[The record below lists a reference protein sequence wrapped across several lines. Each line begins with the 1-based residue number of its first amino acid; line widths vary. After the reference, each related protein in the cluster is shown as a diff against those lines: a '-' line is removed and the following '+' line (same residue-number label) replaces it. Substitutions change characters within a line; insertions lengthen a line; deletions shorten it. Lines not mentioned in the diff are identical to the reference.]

1 MAVDMTPQPGEYSIN
16 LPITFDYKGGRGENK
31 KGKIILSIADVILTL
46 VISIGC
52 ASNSNLEIYMRFLV
66 PFGVVY
72 IGLFILRFFVFRELW
87 FSDVYETLKATDYEL
102 KLDQI
107 WQIFDIDFT
116 YPYICYFKN
125 GYKGIFVR
133 MEKDAITGK
142 SGDAAFDHYTAIGD
156 AYNIA
161 HSLNMNIVHIDYM
174 DNVGNDTRMQKLY
187 DDLVFV
193 ENPDMQEMLIDIY
206 SHLQDEMS
214 QNFASFDIYL
224 FLTRDKLNN
233 FVYNMQSVCNCMLG
247 GNFIT
252 YKVLDRFEISRVCV
266 ALFNLH
272 DFSIV
277 EACENVLQGTEHHG
291 IIPIK
296 VKHGDGTE
304 EVFNKT
310 TAEKK
315 VIAAENARKQKERL
329 AEQERQKAEAK
340 QRKRDA
346 KKGIKPKE
354 KKKDTTELDLFG
366 DSDESTEKK
375 VDLKKKTDLHKRD
388 KKKTKKIEQSKPV
401 GIDLTKPDEKTEEVI
416 KSNSSESDDDL
427 NLF

>member
-1 MAVDMTPQPGEYSIN
+1 MAVDMTPQPGDTSIN

-31 KGKIILSIADVILTL
+31 KGKIILSIADVLLT
-46 VISIGC
+46 VIFTVGC
-52 ASNSNLEIYMRFLV
+52 ASNDNLEIWMRFLL
-66 PFGVVY
+66 PCVVLY

-87 FSDVYETLKATDYEL
+87 FSDVYETLKATDYDL

-107 WQIFDIDFT
+107 WQIFDIDFE

-142 SGDAAFDHYTAIGD
+142 VGDAQFDHYSAIGD
-156 AYNIA
+156 AYNVA

-206 SHLQDEMS
+206 SNLQDEMS
-214 QNFASFDIYL
+214 QNYASFDIYL

-233 FVYNMQSVCNCMLG
+233 FVYNMQTVCNYMLG

-277 EACENVLQGTEHHG
+277 EACENVLSGVEHHG
-291 IIPIK
+291 VIPIK
-296 VKHGDGTE
+296 VKHCDGTE
-304 EVFNKT
+304 EIFNKT

-340 QRKRDA
+340 QRKKNA
-346 KKGIKPKE
+346 KLGIKPKE
-354 KKKDTTELDLFG
+354 KKKDMTELDLF
-366 DSDESTEKK
+366 DEEPSDKKVSLEKK
-375 VDLKKKTDLHKRD
+375 EKSEEVK
-388 KKKTKKIEQSKPV
+388 
-401 GIDLTKPDEKTEEVI
+401 IDLVKETKEFEKSDS
-416 KSNSSESDDDL
+416 SNSDDDL

>member
-1 MAVDMTPQPGEYSIN
+1 MAVDMTPQPGDTSIN

-31 KGKIILSIADVILTL
+31 KGKIILSIADVLLT
-46 VISIGC
+46 VIFTVGC
-52 ASNSNLEIYMRFLV
+52 ASNDNLEIWMRFLL
-66 PFGVVY
+66 PCVVLY

-87 FSDVYETLKATDYEL
+87 FSDVYETLKATDYDL

-107 WQIFDIDFT
+107 WQIFDIDFE

-142 SGDAAFDHYTAIGD
+142 VGDAQFDHYSAIGD
-156 AYNIA
+156 AYNVA

-206 SHLQDEMS
+206 SNLQDEMS
-214 QNFASFDIYL
+214 QNYASFDIYL

-233 FVYNMQSVCNCMLG
+233 FVYNMQTVCNYMLG

-277 EACENVLQGTEHHG
+277 EACENVLSGVEHHG

-304 EVFNKT
+304 EIFNKT

-340 QRKRDA
+340 QRKKNA
-346 KKGIKPKE
+346 KLGIKPKE
-354 KKKDTTELDLFG
+354 KKKDMTELDLF
-366 DSDESTEKK
+366 DEEPSNKKVSLEKK
-375 VDLKKKTDLHKRD
+375 D
-388 KKKTKKIEQSKPV
+388 KSEEVK
-401 GIDLTKPDEKTEEVI
+401 IDLVKETKEFEKSDS
-416 KSNSSESDDDL
+416 SNSDDDL

>member
-1 MAVDMTPQPGEYSIN
+1 MAVDMTPQPGDTSIN

-31 KGKIILSIADVILTL
+31 KGKIILSIADVLLTIILT
-46 VISIGC
+46 IGC
-52 ASNSNLEIYMRFLV
+52 ASNGNLDIWMRFLL
-66 PFGVVY
+66 PCVVFY

-87 FSDVYETLKATDYEL
+87 FSDVYETLKTTDYDL

-107 WQIFDIDFT
+107 WQIFDIDFE

-142 SGDAAFDHYTAIGD
+142 VGDAQFDHYSAIGD
-156 AYNIA
+156 AYNVA
-161 HSLNMNIVHIDYM
+161 HALNMNIVHIDYM

-206 SHLQDEMS
+206 SNLQDEMS
-214 QNFASFDIYL
+214 QNYASFDIYL

-233 FVYNMQSVCNCMLG
+233 FVYNMQTVCNYMLG

-277 EACENVLQGTEHHG
+277 EACENVLSGVDHHG
-291 IIPIK
+291 VIPIK

-340 QRKRDA
+340 QRKKNA
-346 KKGIKPKE
+346 KLGIKPKE
-354 KKKDTTELDLFG
+354 KKDMTELDLFG
-366 DSDESTEKK
+366 AENETPSKDSKSKRHKKLVKTEKPVK
-375 VDLKKKTDLHKRD
+375 LD
-388 KKKTKKIEQSKPV
+388 KPAS
-401 GIDLTKPDEKTEEVI
+401 IDLTKSDSEVK
-416 KSNSSESDDDL
+416 KSDSSSSDDDL

>member
-1 MAVDMTPQPGEYSIN
+1 MAVDMTPQPGDTSIN

-31 KGKIILSIADVILTL
+31 KGKIILSVADILITLILT
-46 VISIGC
+46 VGC
-52 ASNSNLEIYMRFLV
+52 ALNKNLDLWMRFLL
-66 PFGVVY
+66 PCVVFY

-87 FSDVYETLKATDYEL
+87 FSDVYETLKATDYDL

-107 WQIFDIDFT
+107 WQIFDIDFE

-142 SGDAAFDHYTAIGD
+142 VGDAQFDHYTAIGD
-156 AYNIA
+156 AYNVA

-206 SHLQDEMS
+206 SNLQDEMS
-214 QNFASFDIYL
+214 QNYASFDIYL

-233 FVYNMQSVCNCMLG
+233 FVYNMQTVCNYMLG

-277 EACENVLQGTEHHG
+277 EACENVLSGVEHHG
-291 IIPIK
+291 VIPIR

-315 VIAAENARKQKERL
+315 VIAEENARKQKERL

-340 QRKRDA
+340 QKKKNA
-346 KKGIKPKE
+346 KMGVKPKE
-354 KKKDTTELDLFG
+354 KKKDTTELDLF
-366 DSDESTEKK
+366 DIETPESDKKVKAKKTIKSSKDETVEKNSKSVNISLAKDESEIK
-375 VDLKKKTDLHKRD
+375 
-388 KKKTKKIEQSKPV
+388 
-401 GIDLTKPDEKTEEVI
+401 
-416 KSNSSESDDDL
+416 KSNSSDSDDDL

>member
-1 MAVDMTPQPGEYSIN
+1 MAVDMTPQPGDTSIN

-31 KGKIILSIADVILTL
+31 KGKIILSIADVLFT
-46 VISIGC
+46 VIFTVGC
-52 ASNSNLEIYMRFLV
+52 ASNDNLEIWMRFLL
-66 PFGVVY
+66 PCVVLY

-87 FSDVYETLKATDYEL
+87 FSDVYETLKATDYDL

-107 WQIFDIDFT
+107 WQIFDIDFE

-142 SGDAAFDHYTAIGD
+142 VGDAQFDHYSAIGD
-156 AYNIA
+156 AYNVA

-174 DNVGNDTRMQKLY
+174 DNVGNDIRMQKLY

-206 SHLQDEMS
+206 SNLQDEMS
-214 QNFASFDIYL
+214 QNYASFDIYL

-233 FVYNMQSVCNCMLG
+233 FVYNMQTVCNYMLG

-277 EACENVLQGTEHHG
+277 EACENVLSGVEHHG
-291 IIPIK
+291 VIPIK

-304 EVFNKT
+304 EIFNKT

-340 QRKRDA
+340 QRKKNA
-346 KKGIKPKE
+346 KLGIKPKE
-354 KKKDTTELDLFG
+354 KKKDMTELDLF
-366 DSDESTEKK
+366 DEEPSDKKVSLEKK
-375 VDLKKKTDLHKRD
+375 EKSEEVK
-388 KKKTKKIEQSKPV
+388 
-401 GIDLTKPDEKTEEVI
+401 IDLVKETKEFEKSDS
-416 KSNSSESDDDL
+416 SNSDDDL

>member
-1 MAVDMTPQPGEYSIN
+1 MEVDMTPQPGDTSIN

-31 KGKIILSIADVILTL
+31 KGKIILSIADVLLT
-46 VISIGC
+46 VIFTVGC
-52 ASNSNLEIYMRFLV
+52 ASNDNLEIWMRFLL
-66 PFGVVY
+66 PCVVLY

-87 FSDVYETLKATDYEL
+87 FSDVYETLKATDYDL

-107 WQIFDIDFT
+107 WQIFDIDFE

-142 SGDAAFDHYTAIGD
+142 VGDAQFEHYSAIGD
-156 AYNIA
+156 AYNVA

-206 SHLQDEMS
+206 SNLQDEMS
-214 QNFASFDIYL
+214 QNYASFDIYL

-233 FVYNMQSVCNCMLG
+233 FVYNMQTVCNYMLG

-277 EACENVLQGTEHHG
+277 EACENVLSGVEHHG
-291 IIPIK
+291 VIPIK

-304 EVFNKT
+304 EIFNKT

-340 QRKRDA
+340 QRKKNA
-346 KKGIKPKE
+346 KLGIKPKE
-354 KKKDTTELDLFG
+354 KKKDMTELDLF
-366 DSDESTEKK
+366 DEEQSNKKVSLEKK
-375 VDLKKKTDLHKRD
+375 D
-388 KKKTKKIEQSKPV
+388 KSEEVK
-401 GIDLTKPDEKTEEVI
+401 IDLTKEI
-416 KSNSSESDDDL
+416 KESKKSDSSNSDDDL

>member
-1 MAVDMTPQPGEYSIN
+1 MSAEYMIPQPGVRSIN
-16 LPITFDYKGGRGENK
+16 IPVTFDYKGGRGENK
-31 KGKIILSIADVILTL
+31 KGKIILSIADTL
-46 VISIGC
+46 ITLIFTFGC
-52 ASNSNLEIYMRFLV
+52 AMNKNLDLWMRILLPCIVF
-66 PFGVVY
+66 Y

-87 FSDVYETLKATDYEL
+87 FSDVYETLKATDYDL

-107 WQIFDIDFT
+107 WQIFDIDFE

-125 GYKGIFVR
+125 GYKGVFVR

-142 SGDAAFDHYTAIGD
+142 VGDAQFDHYNAIGN
-156 AYNIA
+156 AYNLA
-161 HSLNMNIVHIDYM
+161 HSLNMNIIHIDYM

-206 SHLQDEMS
+206 SNLQDEMS
-214 QNFASFDIYL
+214 QNYASFDIYL
-224 FLTRDKLNN
+224 FMTRDKITN
-233 FVYNMQSVCNCMLG
+233 FVYNIQSVCACMLG

-277 EACENVLQGTEHHG
+277 EACENVLSGVDHHG
-291 IIPIK
+291 VIPIK
-296 VKHGDGTE
+296 VKHGDDTE

-340 QRKRDA
+340 QRKKNA
-346 KKGIKPKE
+346 KLGIKPKE
-354 KKKDTTELDLFG
+354 KKKDMTELDLF
-366 DSDESTEKK
+366 DAENEASSKD
-375 VDLKKKTDLHKRD
+375 
-388 KKKTKKIEQSKPV
+388 SKPKRHKKSAKV
-401 GIDLTKPDEKTEEVI
+401 EKPVKLDKSASINLTKPDSEVK
-416 KSNSSESDDDL
+416 KSDSSSSDDDL

>member
-1 MAVDMTPQPGEYSIN
+1 MAVDMTPQPGDTSIN

-31 KGKIILSIADVILTL
+31 KGKIILSIADVLLT
-46 VISIGC
+46 VIFTVGC
-52 ASNSNLEIYMRFLV
+52 ASNDNLEIWMRFLL
-66 PFGVVY
+66 PCVVLY

-87 FSDVYETLKATDYEL
+87 FSDVYETLKATDYDL

-107 WQIFDIDFT
+107 WQIFDIDFE

-142 SGDAAFDHYTAIGD
+142 VGDAQFDHYSAIGD
-156 AYNIA
+156 AYNVA

-206 SHLQDEMS
+206 SNLQDEMS
-214 QNFASFDIYL
+214 QNYASFDIYL

-233 FVYNMQSVCNCMLG
+233 FVYNMQTVCNYMLG

-277 EACENVLQGTEHHG
+277 EACENVLSGVEHHG
-291 IIPIK
+291 VIPIK

-304 EVFNKT
+304 EIFNKT

-329 AEQERQKAEAK
+329 AEQERQKVEAK
-340 QRKRDA
+340 QRKKNA
-346 KKGIKPKE
+346 KLGIKPKE
-354 KKKDTTELDLFG
+354 KKKDMTELDLF
-366 DSDESTEKK
+366 DEEPSDKKVSLEKK
-375 VDLKKKTDLHKRD
+375 EKSEEVK
-388 KKKTKKIEQSKPV
+388 
-401 GIDLTKPDEKTEEVI
+401 IDLVKETKEFEKSDS
-416 KSNSSESDDDL
+416 SNSDDDL

>member
-1 MAVDMTPQPGEYSIN
+1 MAVDMTPQPGDTSIN

-31 KGKIILSIADVILTL
+31 KGKIILSIADVLLT
-46 VISIGC
+46 VIFTVGC
-52 ASNSNLEIYMRFLV
+52 ASNDNLEIWMRFLLPCV
-66 PFGVVY
+66 ILY

-87 FSDVYETLKATDYEL
+87 FSDVYETLKATDYDL

-107 WQIFDIDFT
+107 WQIFDIDFE

-142 SGDAAFDHYTAIGD
+142 VGDAQFDHYSAIGD
-156 AYNIA
+156 AYNVA

-206 SHLQDEMS
+206 SNLQDEMS
-214 QNFASFDIYL
+214 QNYASFDIYL

-233 FVYNMQSVCNCMLG
+233 FVYNMQTVCNYMLG

-277 EACENVLQGTEHHG
+277 EACENVLSGVGHHG
-291 IIPIK
+291 VIPIK

-304 EVFNKT
+304 EIFNKT

-340 QRKRDA
+340 QRKKNA
-346 KKGIKPKE
+346 KLGIKPKE
-354 KKKDTTELDLFG
+354 KKKDMTELDLF
-366 DSDESTEKK
+366 DEEPSNKKVNLEKK
-375 VDLKKKTDLHKRD
+375 D
-388 KKKTKKIEQSKPV
+388 KSEEVK
-401 GIDLTKPDEKTEEVI
+401 IDLAKETKEYEKSDS
-416 KSNSSESDDDL
+416 SNSDDDL

>member
-1 MAVDMTPQPGEYSIN
+1 MSAEYMIPQPGVRSIN
-16 LPITFDYKGGRGENK
+16 IPVTFDYKGGRGENK
-31 KGKIILSIADVILTL
+31 KGKIILSIADTL
-46 VISIGC
+46 ITLIFTFGC
-52 ASNSNLEIYMRFLV
+52 AMNKNLDLWMRILLPCIVF
-66 PFGVVY
+66 Y

-87 FSDVYETLKATDYEL
+87 FSDVYETLKATDYDL

-107 WQIFDIDFT
+107 WQIFDIDFK

-125 GYKGIFVR
+125 GYKGVFVR

-142 SGDAAFDHYTAIGD
+142 VGDAQFDHYNAIGN
-156 AYNIA
+156 AYNLA
-161 HSLNMNIVHIDYM
+161 HSLNMNIIHIDYM

-206 SHLQDEMS
+206 SNLQDEMS
-214 QNFASFDIYL
+214 QNYASFDIYL
-224 FLTRDKLNN
+224 FMTRDKITN
-233 FVYNMQSVCNCMLG
+233 FVYNIQSVCACMLG

-277 EACENVLQGTEHHG
+277 EACENVLSGVDHHG
-291 IIPIK
+291 VIPIK

-340 QRKRDA
+340 QRKKNA
-346 KKGIKPKE
+346 KLGIKPKE
-354 KKKDTTELDLFG
+354 KKKDMTELDLF
-366 DSDESTEKK
+366 DAESETSSKG
-375 VDLKKKTDLHKRD
+375 
-388 KKKTKKIEQSKPV
+388 SKPKKHKNLAKV
-401 GIDLTKPDEKTEEVI
+401 EKPVKLDKQTSIDLTKSDSEVK
-416 KSNSSESDDDL
+416 KSGSSNSDDDL

>member
-1 MAVDMTPQPGEYSIN
+1 MAVDMTPQPGDTSIN

-31 KGKIILSIADVILTL
+31 KGKIILSIADVLLT
-46 VISIGC
+46 VIFTVGC
-52 ASNSNLEIYMRFLV
+52 ASNDNLEIWMRFLL
-66 PFGVVY
+66 PCVVLY

-87 FSDVYETLKATDYEL
+87 LSDVYETLKATDYDL

-107 WQIFDIDFT
+107 WQIFDIDFE

-142 SGDAAFDHYTAIGD
+142 VGDAQFDHYSAIGD
-156 AYNIA
+156 AYNVA

-206 SHLQDEMS
+206 SNLQDEMS
-214 QNFASFDIYL
+214 QNYASFDIYL

-233 FVYNMQSVCNCMLG
+233 FVYNMQTVCNYMLG

-277 EACENVLQGTEHHG
+277 EACENVLSGVEHHG
-291 IIPIK
+291 VIPIK

-304 EVFNKT
+304 EIFNKT

-340 QRKRDA
+340 QRKKNA
-346 KKGIKPKE
+346 KLGIKPKE
-354 KKKDTTELDLFG
+354 KKKDMTELDLF
-366 DSDESTEKK
+366 DEEPSDKKVSLEKK
-375 VDLKKKTDLHKRD
+375 EKSEEVK
-388 KKKTKKIEQSKPV
+388 
-401 GIDLTKPDEKTEEVI
+401 IDLVKETKEFEKSDS
-416 KSNSSESDDDL
+416 SNSDDDL

>member
-1 MAVDMTPQPGEYSIN
+1 MAVDMTPQPGDTSIN

-31 KGKIILSIADVILTL
+31 KGKIILSVADILITLILT
-46 VISIGC
+46 VGC
-52 ASNSNLEIYMRFLV
+52 ALNKNLDLWMRFLL
-66 PFGVVY
+66 PCVVFY

-87 FSDVYETLKATDYEL
+87 FSDVYETLKATDYDL

-107 WQIFDIDFT
+107 WQIFDIDFE

-142 SGDAAFDHYTAIGD
+142 VGDAQFDHYTAIGD
-156 AYNIA
+156 AYNVA

-206 SHLQDEMS
+206 SNLQDEMS
-214 QNFASFDIYL
+214 QNYASFDIYL

-233 FVYNMQSVCNCMLG
+233 FVYNMQTVCNYMLG

-277 EACENVLQGTEHHG
+277 EACENVLSGVEHHG
-291 IIPIK
+291 VIPIR

-315 VIAAENARKQKERL
+315 VIAEENARKQKERL

-340 QRKRDA
+340 QKRKNA
-346 KKGIKPKE
+346 KMGVKPKE
-354 KKKDTTELDLFG
+354 KKKDTTELDLF
-366 DSDESTEKK
+366 DIETPESDKKVKAKKTIKSSKDETVEKNSKSVNISLTKDESEIK
-375 VDLKKKTDLHKRD
+375 
-388 KKKTKKIEQSKPV
+388 
-401 GIDLTKPDEKTEEVI
+401 
-416 KSNSSESDDDL
+416 KSNSSDSDDDL

>member
-1 MAVDMTPQPGEYSIN
+1 MSADYMIPQPGVRSISI
-16 LPITFDYKGGRGENK
+16 PVTFDYKGGRSENK
-31 KGKIILSIADVILTL
+31 KGKIILSIADILITL
-46 VISIGC
+46 IFTIGC
-52 ASNSNLEIYMRFLV
+52 AMNRNFDLWMRILLPCIVF
-66 PFGVVY
+66 Y
-72 IGLFILRFFVFRELW
+72 IGLFVLRFFVFRELW
-87 FSDVYETLKATDYEL
+87 FSDVYETLKATDYDL

-107 WQIFDIDFT
+107 WQIFDIDFE

-125 GYKGIFVR
+125 GYKGVFVR

-142 SGDAAFDHYTAIGD
+142 VGDAQFDHYNAIGN
-156 AYNIA
+156 AYNLA
-161 HSLNMNIVHIDYM
+161 HSLNMNIIHIDYM

-206 SHLQDEMS
+206 SNLQDEMS
-214 QNFASFDIYL
+214 QNYASFDIYL
-224 FLTRDKLNN
+224 FMTRDKITN
-233 FVYNMQSVCNCMLG
+233 FVYNIQSVCDCMLG

-277 EACENVLQGTEHHG
+277 EACENVLSGVDHHG
-291 IIPIK
+291 VIPIK

-310 TAEKK
+310 TAEKE

-340 QRKRDA
+340 QRKKNA
-346 KKGIKPKE
+346 KLGIKPKE
-354 KKKDTTELDLFG
+354 KKKDMTELDLFDAESEVSDK
-366 DSDESTEKK
+366 DSKSKKHKNLAKTEKSVK
-375 VDLKKKTDLHKRD
+375 LD
-388 KKKTKKIEQSKPV
+388 KQTSIV
-401 GIDLTKPDEKTEEVI
+401 LTKSDSEVK
-416 KSNSSESDDDL
+416 KSGSSNSDDDL

>member
-1 MAVDMTPQPGEYSIN
+1 MAVDMTPQPGDTSIN

-31 KGKIILSIADVILTL
+31 KGKIILSIGDVLLT
-46 VISIGC
+46 VIFTVGC
-52 ASNSNLEIYMRFLV
+52 ASNDNLEIWMRFLL
-66 PFGVVY
+66 PCVVLY

-87 FSDVYETLKATDYEL
+87 FSDVYETLKATDYDL

-107 WQIFDIDFT
+107 WQIFDIDFE

-142 SGDAAFDHYTAIGD
+142 VGDAQFDHYSAIGD
-156 AYNIA
+156 AYNVA

-206 SHLQDEMS
+206 SNLQDEMS
-214 QNFASFDIYL
+214 QNYASFDIYL

-233 FVYNMQSVCNCMLG
+233 FVYNMQTVCNYMLG

-277 EACENVLQGTEHHG
+277 EACENVLSGVEHHG
-291 IIPIK
+291 VIPIK

-304 EVFNKT
+304 EIFNKT

-340 QRKRDA
+340 QRKKNA
-346 KKGIKPKE
+346 KLGIKPKE
-354 KKKDTTELDLFG
+354 KKKDMTELDLF
-366 DSDESTEKK
+366 DEEPSNKKVNLEKK
-375 VDLKKKTDLHKRD
+375 D
-388 KKKTKKIEQSKPV
+388 KSEEVK
-401 GIDLTKPDEKTEEVI
+401 IDLAKETKEYEKSDS
-416 KSNSSESDDDL
+416 SNSDDDL

>member
-1 MAVDMTPQPGEYSIN
+1 MAVDMTPQPGDTSIN

-31 KGKIILSIADVILTL
+31 KGKIILSIADVLLTVVL
-46 VISIGC
+46 TVGC
-52 ASNSNLEIYMRFLV
+52 ALNENLEIWMRFLL
-66 PFGVVY
+66 PCIIFY
-72 IGLFILRFFVFRELW
+72 IGLFILRFFVFSELW
-87 FSDVYETLKATDYEL
+87 FSDVYETLKATDYDL

-107 WQIFDIDFT
+107 WQIFDIDFE

-142 SGDAAFDHYTAIGD
+142 VDDAQFEHYSAIGD
-156 AYNIA
+156 AYNVA

-174 DNVGNDTRMQKLY
+174 DNVGNDIRMQKLY

-206 SHLQDEMS
+206 SNLQDEMS
-214 QNFASFDIYL
+214 QNYASFDIYL

-233 FVYNMQSVCNCMLG
+233 FVYNMQTVCNYMLG

-277 EACENVLQGTEHHG
+277 EACENVLSGVEHHG
-291 IIPIK
+291 VIPIK

-304 EVFNKT
+304 EIFNKT

-340 QRKRDA
+340 QRKKNA
-346 KKGIKPKE
+346 KLGIKPKE
-354 KKKDTTELDLFG
+354 KKKDMTELDLF
-366 DSDESTEKK
+366 DEEQSNKKVSLEKK
-375 VDLKKKTDLHKRD
+375 D
-388 KKKTKKIEQSKPV
+388 KSEEVK
-401 GIDLTKPDEKTEEVI
+401 IDLTKEI
-416 KSNSSESDDDL
+416 KESKKSDSSNSDDDL

>member
-1 MAVDMTPQPGEYSIN
+1 MAVDMTPQPGDTSIN

-31 KGKIILSIADVILTL
+31 KGKIILSVADILITLILT
-46 VISIGC
+46 VGC
-52 ASNSNLEIYMRFLV
+52 ALNKNLDLWMRFLL
-66 PFGVVY
+66 PCVVFY

-87 FSDVYETLKATDYEL
+87 FSDVYETLKATDYDL

-107 WQIFDIDFT
+107 WQIFDIDFE

-142 SGDAAFDHYTAIGD
+142 VGDAQFDHYTAIGD
-156 AYNIA
+156 AYNVA

-206 SHLQDEMS
+206 SNLQDEMS
-214 QNFASFDIYL
+214 QNYASFDIYL

-233 FVYNMQSVCNCMLG
+233 FVYNMQTVCNYMLG

-277 EACENVLQGTEHHG
+277 EACENVLSGVEHHG
-291 IIPIK
+291 VIPIK

-315 VIAAENARKQKERL
+315 VIAEENARKQKERL

-340 QRKRDA
+340 QKKKNA
-346 KKGIKPKE
+346 KMGVKPKE
-354 KKKDTTELDLFG
+354 KKKDTTELDLF
-366 DSDESTEKK
+366 DIETPESDKKVKAKKTIKSSKDETVEKNSKSVNISLTKDESEIK
-375 VDLKKKTDLHKRD
+375 
-388 KKKTKKIEQSKPV
+388 
-401 GIDLTKPDEKTEEVI
+401 
-416 KSNSSESDDDL
+416 KSNSSDSDDDL

>member
-1 MAVDMTPQPGEYSIN
+1 MAVDMTPQPGDTSIN

-31 KGKIILSIADVILTL
+31 KGKIILSIADVLLT
-46 VISIGC
+46 VIFTVGC
-52 ASNSNLEIYMRFLV
+52 ASNDNLEIWMRFLL
-66 PFGVVY
+66 PCVVLY

-87 FSDVYETLKATDYEL
+87 FSDVYETLKATDYDL

-107 WQIFDIDFT
+107 WQIFDIDFE

-142 SGDAAFDHYTAIGD
+142 VGDAQFDHYSAIGD
-156 AYNIA
+156 AYNVA

-206 SHLQDEMS
+206 SNLQDEMS
-214 QNFASFDIYL
+214 QNYASFDIYL

-233 FVYNMQSVCNCMLG
+233 FVYNMQTVCNYMLG

-277 EACENVLQGTEHHG
+277 EACENVLSGVEHHG
-291 IIPIK
+291 VIPIK

-304 EVFNKT
+304 EIFNKT

-315 VIAAENARKQKERL
+315 VIVAENARKQKERL

-340 QRKRDA
+340 QRKKNA
-346 KKGIKPKE
+346 KLGIKPKE
-354 KKKDTTELDLFG
+354 KKKDMTELDLF
-366 DSDESTEKK
+366 DEEPSDKKVSLEKK
-375 VDLKKKTDLHKRD
+375 EKSEEVK
-388 KKKTKKIEQSKPV
+388 
-401 GIDLTKPDEKTEEVI
+401 IDLVKETKEFEKSDS
-416 KSNSSESDDDL
+416 SNSDDDL

>member
-1 MAVDMTPQPGEYSIN
+1 MAVDMTPQPGDTSIN
-16 LPITFDYKGGRGENK
+16 LPITFDYKGGREENK
-31 KGKIILSIADVILTL
+31 KGKIILSIADVLLT
-46 VISIGC
+46 VIFTVGC
-52 ASNSNLEIYMRFLV
+52 ASNDNLEIWMRFLL
-66 PFGVVY
+66 PCVVLY

-87 FSDVYETLKATDYEL
+87 FSDVYETLKATDYDL

-107 WQIFDIDFT
+107 WQIFDIDFE

-142 SGDAAFDHYTAIGD
+142 VGDAQFDHYSAIGD
-156 AYNIA
+156 AYNVA

-206 SHLQDEMS
+206 SNLQDEMS
-214 QNFASFDIYL
+214 QNYASFDIYL

-233 FVYNMQSVCNCMLG
+233 FVYNMQTVCNYMLG

-277 EACENVLQGTEHHG
+277 EACENVLSGVEHHG
-291 IIPIK
+291 VIPIK

-304 EVFNKT
+304 EIFNKT

-340 QRKRDA
+340 QRKKNA
-346 KKGIKPKE
+346 KLGIKPKE
-354 KKKDTTELDLFG
+354 KKKDMTELDLF
-366 DSDESTEKK
+366 DEEPSDKKVSLEKK
-375 VDLKKKTDLHKRD
+375 EKSEEVK
-388 KKKTKKIEQSKPV
+388 
-401 GIDLTKPDEKTEEVI
+401 IDLVKETKEFEKSDS
-416 KSNSSESDDDL
+416 SNSDDDL

>member
-1 MAVDMTPQPGEYSIN
+1 MAVDMTPQPGNTSIN

-31 KGKIILSIADVILTL
+31 KGKIILSIADVLLTVVL
-46 VISIGC
+46 TVGC
-52 ASNSNLEIYMRFLV
+52 ALNENLEIWMRFLL
-66 PFGVVY
+66 PCIIFY

-87 FSDVYETLKATDYEL
+87 FSDVYETLKATDYDL

-107 WQIFDIDFT
+107 WQIFDIDFE

-142 SGDAAFDHYTAIGD
+142 VGDAQFEHYSAIGD
-156 AYNIA
+156 AYNVA

-206 SHLQDEMS
+206 SNLQDEMS
-214 QNFASFDIYL
+214 QNYASFDIYL

-233 FVYNMQSVCNCMLG
+233 FVYNMQTVCNYMLG

-277 EACENVLQGTEHHG
+277 EACENVLSGVEHHG
-291 IIPIK
+291 VIPIK

-304 EVFNKT
+304 EIFNKT

-340 QRKRDA
+340 QRKKNA
-346 KKGIKPKE
+346 KLGIKPKE
-354 KKKDTTELDLFG
+354 KKKDMTELDLF
-366 DSDESTEKK
+366 DEEQSNKKVSLEKK
-375 VDLKKKTDLHKRD
+375 D
-388 KKKTKKIEQSKPV
+388 KSEEVK
-401 GIDLTKPDEKTEEVI
+401 IDLTKEI
-416 KSNSSESDDDL
+416 KESKKSDSSNSDDDL

>member
-1 MAVDMTPQPGEYSIN
+1 MAVDMTPQPGDTSIN

-31 KGKIILSIADVILTL
+31 KGKIILSIADVLLTVVL
-46 VISIGC
+46 TVGC
-52 ASNSNLEIYMRFLV
+52 ALNENLEIWMRFLL
-66 PFGVVY
+66 PCIIFY

-87 FSDVYETLKATDYEL
+87 FSDVYETLKATDYDL

-107 WQIFDIDFT
+107 WQIFDIDFE

-142 SGDAAFDHYTAIGD
+142 VGDAQFEHYSAIGD
-156 AYNIA
+156 AYNVA

-206 SHLQDEMS
+206 SNLQDEMS
-214 QNFASFDIYL
+214 QNYASFDIYL

-233 FVYNMQSVCNCMLG
+233 FVYNMQTVCNYMLG

-277 EACENVLQGTEHHG
+277 EACENVLSGVEHHG
-291 IIPIK
+291 VIPIK

-304 EVFNKT
+304 EIFNKT

-340 QRKRDA
+340 QRKKNA
-346 KKGIKPKE
+346 KLGIKPKE
-354 KKKDTTELDLFG
+354 KKKDMTELDLF
-366 DSDESTEKK
+366 DEEPSNKKVNLEKK
-375 VDLKKKTDLHKRD
+375 D
-388 KKKTKKIEQSKPV
+388 KSEEVK
-401 GIDLTKPDEKTEEVI
+401 IDLAKETKEYEKSDS
-416 KSNSSESDDDL
+416 SNSDDDL

>member
-1 MAVDMTPQPGEYSIN
+1 MAVDMTPQPGDTSIN

-31 KGKIILSIADVILTL
+31 KGKIVLSIADVLLTIILT
-46 VISIGC
+46 IGC
-52 ASNSNLEIYMRFLV
+52 ASNGNLDIWMRFLLPCIV
-66 PFGVVY
+66 FY

-87 FSDVYETLKATDYEL
+87 FSDIYETLKATDYDL

-107 WQIFDIDFT
+107 WQIFDIDFE

-142 SGDAAFDHYTAIGD
+142 VDDAQFDHYSAIGD
-156 AYNIA
+156 AYNVA
-161 HSLNMNIVHIDYM
+161 HALNMNIVHIDYM

-206 SHLQDEMS
+206 SNLQDEMS
-214 QNFASFDIYL
+214 QNYASFDIYL

-233 FVYNMQSVCNCMLG
+233 FVYNMQTVCNYMLG

-277 EACENVLQGTEHHG
+277 EACENVLSGVDHHG
-291 IIPIK
+291 VIPIK

-340 QRKRDA
+340 QRKKNA
-346 KKGIKPKE
+346 KLGIKPKE
-354 KKKDTTELDLFG
+354 KKKDMTELDLFG
-366 DSDESTEKK
+366 AESETSGKDFKSKKHKNLAKTEKPVK
-375 VDLKKKTDLHKRD
+375 LD
-388 KKKTKKIEQSKPV
+388 KQTS
-401 GIDLTKPDEKTEEVI
+401 IDLTKSDSETK
-416 KSNSSESDDDL
+416 KSDSSNSDDDL

>member
-1 MAVDMTPQPGEYSIN
+1 MAVDMTPQPGDTSIN

-31 KGKIILSIADVILTL
+31 KGRIILSIADVLLTVVL
-46 VISIGC
+46 TVGC
-52 ASNSNLEIYMRFLV
+52 ALNENLEIWMRFLL
-66 PFGVVY
+66 PCIIFY

-87 FSDVYETLKATDYEL
+87 FSDVYETLKATDYDL

-107 WQIFDIDFT
+107 WQIFDIDFE

-142 SGDAAFDHYTAIGD
+142 VGDAQFEHYSAIGD
-156 AYNIA
+156 AYNVA

-206 SHLQDEMS
+206 SNLQDEMS
-214 QNFASFDIYL
+214 QNYASFDIYL

-233 FVYNMQSVCNCMLG
+233 FVYNMQTVCNYMLG

-277 EACENVLQGTEHHG
+277 EACENVLSGVEHHG
-291 IIPIK
+291 VIPIK

-304 EVFNKT
+304 EIFNKT

-340 QRKRDA
+340 QRKKNA
-346 KKGIKPKE
+346 KLGIKPKE
-354 KKKDTTELDLFG
+354 KKKDMTELDLF
-366 DSDESTEKK
+366 DEEQSNKKVSLEKK
-375 VDLKKKTDLHKRD
+375 D
-388 KKKTKKIEQSKPV
+388 KSEEVK
-401 GIDLTKPDEKTEEVI
+401 IDLTKEI
-416 KSNSSESDDDL
+416 KESKKSDSSNSDDDL

>member
-1 MAVDMTPQPGEYSIN
+1 MAVDMTPQPGDTSIN

-31 KGKIILSIADVILTL
+31 KGKIILSIADVLLTIIFT
-46 VISIGC
+46 VGC
-52 ASNSNLEIYMRFLV
+52 ASNDNLEIWMRFLL
-66 PFGVVY
+66 PCVVLY

-87 FSDVYETLKATDYEL
+87 FSDIYETLKATDYDL

-107 WQIFDIDFT
+107 WQIFDIDFE

-142 SGDAAFDHYTAIGD
+142 VGDAQFDHYSAIGD
-156 AYNIA
+156 AYNVA

-206 SHLQDEMS
+206 SNLQDEMS
-214 QNFASFDIYL
+214 QNYASFDIYL

-233 FVYNMQSVCNCMLG
+233 FVYNMQTVCNYMLG

-277 EACENVLQGTEHHG
+277 EACENVLSGVEHHG
-291 IIPIK
+291 VIPIK

-304 EVFNKT
+304 EIFNKT

-340 QRKRDA
+340 QRKKNA
-346 KKGIKPKE
+346 KLGIKPKE
-354 KKKDTTELDLFG
+354 KKKDMTELDLF
-366 DSDESTEKK
+366 DEEPSDKKVSLEKK
-375 VDLKKKTDLHKRD
+375 EKSEEVK
-388 KKKTKKIEQSKPV
+388 
-401 GIDLTKPDEKTEEVI
+401 IDLVKETKEFEKSDS
-416 KSNSSESDDDL
+416 SNSDDDL

>member
-1 MAVDMTPQPGEYSIN
+1 MAVDMTPQPGDTSIN

-31 KGKIILSIADVILTL
+31 KGKIILSIGDVLLT
-46 VISIGC
+46 VIFTVGC
-52 ASNSNLEIYMRFLV
+52 ASNDNLEIWMRFLL
-66 PFGVVY
+66 PCVVLY

-87 FSDVYETLKATDYEL
+87 FSDVYETLKATDYDL

-107 WQIFDIDFT
+107 WQIFDIDFE

-142 SGDAAFDHYTAIGD
+142 VGDAQFDHYSAIGD
-156 AYNIA
+156 AYNVA

-206 SHLQDEMS
+206 SNLQDEMS
-214 QNFASFDIYL
+214 QNYASFDIYL

-233 FVYNMQSVCNCMLG
+233 FVYNMQTVCNYMLG

-277 EACENVLQGTEHHG
+277 EACENVLSGVEHHG
-291 IIPIK
+291 VIPIK

-304 EVFNKT
+304 EIFNKT

-340 QRKRDA
+340 QRKKNA
-346 KKGIKPKE
+346 KLGIKPKE
-354 KKKDTTELDLFG
+354 KKKDMTELDLF
-366 DSDESTEKK
+366 DEEPSDKKVSLEKK
-375 VDLKKKTDLHKRD
+375 EKSEEVK
-388 KKKTKKIEQSKPV
+388 
-401 GIDLTKPDEKTEEVI
+401 IDLVKETKEFEKSDS
-416 KSNSSESDDDL
+416 SNSDDDL

>member
-1 MAVDMTPQPGEYSIN
+1 MSADYMIPQPGVRSISI
-16 LPITFDYKGGRGENK
+16 PVTFDYKGGRDENK
-31 KGKIILSIADVILTL
+31 KGKIILSIADILITL
-46 VISIGC
+46 IFTIGC
-52 ASNSNLEIYMRFLV
+52 AMNRNFDLWMRILLPCIVF
-66 PFGVVY
+66 Y

-87 FSDVYETLKATDYEL
+87 FSDVYETLKATDYDL

-107 WQIFDIDFT
+107 WQIFDIDFE

-125 GYKGIFVR
+125 GYKGVFVR

-142 SGDAAFDHYTAIGD
+142 VGDAQFDHYNAIGN
-156 AYNIA
+156 AYNLA
-161 HSLNMNIVHIDYM
+161 HSLNMNIIHIDYM

-206 SHLQDEMS
+206 SNLQDEMS
-214 QNFASFDIYL
+214 QNYASFDIYL
-224 FLTRDKLNN
+224 FMTRDKITN
-233 FVYNMQSVCNCMLG
+233 FVYNIQSVCDCMLG

-277 EACENVLQGTEHHG
+277 EACENVLSGVDHHG
-291 IIPIK
+291 VIPIK

-340 QRKRDA
+340 QRKKNA
-346 KKGIKPKE
+346 KLGIKPKE
-354 KKKDTTELDLFG
+354 KKKDMTELDLFDAESEVSDK
-366 DSDESTEKK
+366 DSKSKKHKNLAKTEKSVK
-375 VDLKKKTDLHKRD
+375 LD
-388 KKKTKKIEQSKPV
+388 KQTS
-401 GIDLTKPDEKTEEVI
+401 IDLTKSDSEVK
-416 KSNSSESDDDL
+416 KSGSSNSDDDL

>member
-1 MAVDMTPQPGEYSIN
+1 MAVDMTPQPGDTSIN

-31 KGKIILSIADVILTL
+31 KGKIILSVADILITLILT
-46 VISIGC
+46 IGC
-52 ASNSNLEIYMRFLV
+52 ALNGNLEIWMRFLLPCIV
-66 PFGVVY
+66 FY

-87 FSDVYETLKATDYEL
+87 FSDVYETLKATDYDL

-107 WQIFDIDFT
+107 WQIFDIDFE

-142 SGDAAFDHYTAIGD
+142 VGDAQFDHYTAIGD

-174 DNVGNDTRMQKLY
+174 DNVGNDTRMQRLY

-206 SHLQDEMS
+206 SNLQDEMS
-214 QNFASFDIYL
+214 QNYASFDIYL

-233 FVYNMQSVCNCMLG
+233 FVYNMQTVCNCMLG

-272 DFSIV
+272 DFSVV
-277 EACENVLQGTEHHG
+277 EACENVLSGVEHHG

-304 EVFNKT
+304 EIFNKT

-315 VIAAENARKQKERL
+315 VIAEENARKQRERL
-329 AEQERQKAEAK
+329 AEQEKQKAEAK
-340 QRKRDA
+340 Q
-346 KKGIKPKE
+346 KKKNARLGIKPKE
-354 KKKDTTELDLFG
+354 KKKDTTELDLF
-366 DSDESTEKK
+366 DTETSEPDTQIKVKKHVKLSKDNETEKSK
-375 VDLKKKTDLHKRD
+375 KSVDINLKKED
-388 KKKTKKIEQSKPV
+388 
-401 GIDLTKPDEKTEEVI
+401 TEV
-416 KSNSSESDDDL
+416 KNSNSSDSDDDL

>member
-1 MAVDMTPQPGEYSIN
+1 MSAEYMIPQPGVRSIN
-16 LPITFDYKGGRGENK
+16 IPVTFDYKGGRGENK
-31 KGKIILSIADVILTL
+31 KGKIILSIADTL
-46 VISIGC
+46 ITLIFTFGC
-52 ASNSNLEIYMRFLV
+52 AMNKNLDLWMRILLPCIVF
-66 PFGVVY
+66 Y

-87 FSDVYETLKATDYEL
+87 FSDVYETLKATDYDL

-107 WQIFDIDFT
+107 WQIFDIDFE

-125 GYKGIFVR
+125 GYKGVFVR

-142 SGDAAFDHYTAIGD
+142 VGDAQFDHYNAIGN
-156 AYNIA
+156 AYNLA
-161 HSLNMNIVHIDYM
+161 HSLNMNIIHIDYM

-206 SHLQDEMS
+206 SNLQDEMS
-214 QNFASFDIYL
+214 QNYASFDIYL
-224 FLTRDKLNN
+224 FMTRDKITN
-233 FVYNMQSVCNCMLG
+233 FVYNIQSVCACMLG

-277 EACENVLQGTEHHG
+277 EACENVLSGVDHHG
-291 IIPIK
+291 VIPIK

-340 QRKRDA
+340 QRKKNA
-346 KKGIKPKE
+346 KLGIKPKE
-354 KKKDTTELDLFG
+354 KKKDMTELDLF
-366 DSDESTEKK
+366 DAESEVSSKEVKSKRHKK
-375 VDLKKKTDLHKRD
+375 LAKV
-388 KKKTKKIEQSKPV
+388 EKPV
-401 GIDLTKPDEKTEEVI
+401 KLDKPASIDLTKPDSEVK
-416 KSNSSESDDDL
+416 KSDSSNSDDDL

>member
-1 MAVDMTPQPGEYSIN
+1 MSAEYMIPQPGVRSIN
-16 LPITFDYKGGRGENK
+16 IPVTFDYKGGRGENK
-31 KGKIILSIADVILTL
+31 KGKIILSIADTL
-46 VISIGC
+46 ITLIFTFGC
-52 ASNSNLEIYMRFLV
+52 AMNKNLDLWMRILLPCIVF
-66 PFGVVY
+66 Y

-87 FSDVYETLKATDYEL
+87 FSDVYETLKATDYDL

-107 WQIFDIDFT
+107 WQIFDIDFE

-125 GYKGIFVR
+125 GYKGVFVR

-142 SGDAAFDHYTAIGD
+142 VGDAQFDHYNAIGN
-156 AYNIA
+156 AYNLA
-161 HSLNMNIVHIDYM
+161 HSLNMNIIHIDYM

-206 SHLQDEMS
+206 SNLQDEMS
-214 QNFASFDIYL
+214 QNYASFDIYL
-224 FLTRDKLNN
+224 FMTRDKITN
-233 FVYNMQSVCNCMLG
+233 FVYNIQSVCACMLG

-277 EACENVLQGTEHHG
+277 EACENVLSGVDHHG
-291 IIPIK
+291 VIPIK
-296 VKHGDGTE
+296 VKHGDDTE

-340 QRKRDA
+340 QRKKNA
-346 KKGIKPKE
+346 KLGIKPKE
-354 KKKDTTELDLFG
+354 KKKDMTELDLF
-366 DSDESTEKK
+366 DAESEASSKEVKSKRHKKSVKTEKPIK
-375 VDLKKKTDLHKRD
+375 LD
-388 KKKTKKIEQSKPV
+388 KSV
-401 GIDLTKPDEKTEEVI
+401 SIDLTKSGSEVK
-416 KSNSSESDDDL
+416 KSDSSSSDDDL

>member
-1 MAVDMTPQPGEYSIN
+1 MAVDMTPQPGDTSIN

-31 KGKIILSIADVILTL
+31 KGKIILSIADVLLT
-46 VISIGC
+46 VIFTVGC
-52 ASNSNLEIYMRFLV
+52 ASNDNLEIWMRFLL
-66 PFGVVY
+66 PCVVLY

-87 FSDVYETLKATDYEL
+87 FSDVYETLKATDYDL

-107 WQIFDIDFT
+107 WQIFDIDLE

-142 SGDAAFDHYTAIGD
+142 VGDAQFDHYSAIGD
-156 AYNIA
+156 AYNVA

-206 SHLQDEMS
+206 SNLQDEMS
-214 QNFASFDIYL
+214 QNYASFDIYL

-233 FVYNMQSVCNCMLG
+233 FVYNMQTVCNYMLG

-277 EACENVLQGTEHHG
+277 EACENVLSGVEHHG
-291 IIPIK
+291 VIPIK

-304 EVFNKT
+304 EIFNKT

-340 QRKRDA
+340 QRKKNA
-346 KKGIKPKE
+346 KLGIKPKE
-354 KKKDTTELDLFG
+354 KKKDMTELDLF
-366 DSDESTEKK
+366 DEEPSDKKVSLEKK
-375 VDLKKKTDLHKRD
+375 EKSEEVK
-388 KKKTKKIEQSKPV
+388 
-401 GIDLTKPDEKTEEVI
+401 IDLVKETKEFEKSDS
-416 KSNSSESDDDL
+416 SNSDDDL